1 MSKSALPNLF
11 TFANLSCGV
20 YSIIML
26 FQGKLKMACL
36 FIIIAGIIDRY
47 DGKIARM
54 LNVSSELGK
63 ELDSLADLVSFGV
76 APALVVFIY
85 QDFATSLSI
94 FGYLLVVLFPIAGA
108 FRLARYNTSQF
119 DGEFTGVPITLCG
132 GFLALYAL
140 ILMYS
145 TSSPMKL
152 LGVTVILILILSY
165 LMVSKIKLPKL

>member
-20 YSIIML
+20 FSIIML
-26 FQGKLKMACL
+26 FQEKFEMACL

-47 DGKIARM
+47 DGKIARL

-85 QDFATSLSI
+85 QDFTTLNI

-119 DGEFTGVPITLCG
+119 DGEYTGVPITIAGC
-132 GFLALYAL
+132 FLALYSL

-145 TSSPMKL
+145 TSSHTEL
-152 LGVTVILILILSY
+152 LGVTVILMLILSY